1 MIDIHCHLLNGVDD
15 GAKTL
20 EESVSM
26 LKTAASQGID
36 KIILTPHRRHGM
48 FAYETETIE
57 SRYMKLKE
65 YADKLGIALYLGT
78 EYHVD
83 SEMID
88 SFRSGR
94 CHTLAESRYILT
106 EYSHVSEYSYMKKMT
121 QEALLAGY
129 IPVIA
134 HIERYEC
141 VCDDPDIAGELRNM
155 GALVQV
161 NADAV
166 LGNDGRAAKKIC
178 RKLFKNMDVDIIAS
192 DSHNTSTRVNNLAKC
207 YDYVVKKYGSD
218 YADLLFKQNPARI
231 VTDS

>member
-1 MIDIHCHLLNGVDD
+1 M
-15 GAKTL
+15 
-20 EESVSM
+20 SV
-26 LKTAASQGID
+26 
-36 KIILTPHRRHGM
+36 
-48 FAYETETIE
+48 
-57 SRYMKLKE
+57 
-65 YADKLGIALYLGT
+65 
-78 EYHVD
+78 
-83 SEMID
+83 
-88 SFRSGR
+88 
-94 CHTLAESRYILT
+94 
-106 EYSHVSEYSYMKKMT
+106 YSYMKKMT

-166 LGNDGRAAKKIC
+166 LGNDGRAPKKIC
-178 RKLFKNMDVDIIAS
+178 RKLLKNMDVDIIAS
-192 DSHNTSTRVNNLAKC
+192 DSHNTSTRANNLAKC